1 VDLGDF
7 AEEKEVKARL
17 NLIKM
22 MIQVIKTTINRMTK
36 VKAMANKP
44 MGMLAEVE
52 EDDLE
57 DLEVIGQGTLEEEAS
72 VLKRVLSIKET
83 KVGLKKE
90 QLLEEEAEEEDSG
103 VDSEAAFHE
112 AVVAFVAAEEADFQ
126 EAVDMFQEDADVDAV
141 VEEEEEAAELIW
153 E

>member
-1 VDLGDF
+1 MPQIEGEELSVEEGRALVDSGDF

-44 MGMLAEVE
+44 MGILAEVE

-57 DLEVIGQGTLEEEAS
+57 DLEAIGQDTLEEEAS
-72 VLKRVLSIKET
+72 VLKRVWSIKGM
-83 KVGLKKE
+83 KVDLRKE
-90 QLLEEEAEEEDSG
+90 QPLEEEAEEED
-103 VDSEAAFHE
+103 
-112 AVVAFVAAEEADFQ
+112 FQ
-126 EAVDMFQEDADVDAV
+126 EAADMFPEDADVDAV
-141 VEEEEEAAELIW
+141 VVEEEEAAEL
-153 E
+153 

>member
-1 VDLGDF
+1 MDSGDF

-17 NLIKM
+17 NLTKM

-44 MGMLAEVE
+44 MGILVEVE

-57 DLEVIGQGTLEEEAS
+57 DLEVIGQDTLEEEAS
-72 VLKRVLSIKET
+72 VLKRVWSIKGM
-83 KVGLKKE
+83 KVDLRKE
-90 QLLEEEAEEEDSG
+90 QPLEEEAEEEDSG
-103 VDSEAAFHE
+103 ADSEADSHE
-112 AVVAFVAAEEADFQ
+112 AVVAFVEAEEADFQ
-126 EAVDMFQEDADVDAV
+126 EAADMFQEDADVDAV

>member
-1 VDLGDF
+1 VDSGDF

-44 MGMLAEVE
+44 MGILAEVE

-57 DLEVIGQGTLEEEAS
+57 DLEVIGQDTLEEEAS
-72 VLKRVLSIKET
+72 VLKRVWSIKGM
-83 KVGLKKE
+83 KVDLRKE
-90 QLLEEEAEEEDSG
+90 QPLEEEAEEEDSG
-103 VDSEAAFHE
+103 ADSEADSHE
-112 AVVAFVAAEEADFQ
+112 AVVAFVEAEEADFQ
-126 EAVDMFQEDADVDAV
+126 EAADMFQEDADVDAV